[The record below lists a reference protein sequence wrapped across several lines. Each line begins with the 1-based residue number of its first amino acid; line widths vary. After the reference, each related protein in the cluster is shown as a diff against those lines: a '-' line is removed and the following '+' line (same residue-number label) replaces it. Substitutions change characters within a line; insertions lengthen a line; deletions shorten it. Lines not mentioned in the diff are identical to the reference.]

1 MKEENK
7 TESKRNAPVEE
18 KIVKL
23 LKKNGLTVTTAE
35 SCTGGLVAGRLVNVA
50 GVSEVFEEGFVTYSD
65 KAKRK
70 ELNVSKATLK
80 KYTAVSRQTAREMAI
95 GAAFAAN
102 ADVSIA
108 TTGYAGPESAP
119 DAPVGLVFIGCFM
132 KDRVTVE
139 EHHFTGNRNEI
150 REQAVNAALDLLRRV
165 IRANV

>member
-65 KAKRK
+65 KAK
-70 ELNVSKATLK
+70 L
-80 KYTAVSRQTAREMAI
+80 
-95 GAAFAAN
+95 AAN

-165 IRANV
+165 IRDNV

>member
-7 TESKRNAPVEE
+7 TEKKKNDSVEE
-18 KIVKL
+18 RIVRL

-50 GVSEVFEEGFVTYSD
+50 GVSDVFEEGYITYSD

-95 GAAFAAN
+95 GAAFSAN

-108 TTGYAGPESAP
+108 TTGYAGPDSAP
-119 DAPVGLVFIGCFM
+119 GAPVGLVFIGCYM

-139 EHHFTGNRNEI
+139 EHHFEGDRQEI
-150 REQAVNAALDLLRRV
+150 REQAVRAALELLRRV
-165 IRANV
+165 IRDNV

>member
-50 GVSEVFEEGFVTYSD
+50 GE
-65 KAKRK
+65 

-165 IRANV
+165 IRDNV